1 MKVCRVLNMNVKR
14 LLLLVLAVLVW
25 VPLAGQSGLYVPSAK
40 PVRNMQKALTN
51 PEVFHLLLKCGEG
64 EESYAE
70 GDLDF
75 LDSAYGIA
83 FAVENPMYYTMTIE
97 GYGGGD
103 EDLTRQRVAAVY
115 RYFAMRSHAAFPIRL
130 ARNKIHCS
138 CEGDTSEV
146 LRFEVP
152 TTMAVYNVAE
162 LPEARRLLN
171 KSIDLSGS
179 VLVTFRNN
187 PDECV
192 GTARG
197 CYVPAHDTVVRGYYS
212 SLLLSKGSVYA
223 VDNTK
228 DTCPGGMSVR
238 IEDHL
243 NYRAVVESYHLIPHR
258 KQVLAMAGYM
268 VVSARL
274 PVVADSCREPQRD
287 SIFVRIPVTQEQIDA
302 KLKFFA
308 KVKTSKGT
316 EYKQL
321 PTRKVAGKGQLA
333 LQAPLNITQLD
344 TIYVGKRLHEKEVG
358 KYFYEVGSPT
368 EASAFA
374 VGSRFYVASRPDK
387 NGEPELKKPLRQL
400 FRIVPEQEEEKP
412 ADGKSKGK
420 GKRLS
425 PEEMIED

>member
-171 KSIDLSGS
+171 KSI
-179 VLVTFRNN
+179 
-187 PDECV
+187 
-192 GTARG
+192 
-197 CYVPAHDTVVRGYYS
+197 
-212 SLLLSKGSVYA
+212 
-223 VDNTK
+223 
-228 DTCPGGMSVR
+228 
-238 IEDHL
+238 
-243 NYRAVVESYHLIPHR
+243 
-258 KQVLAMAGYM
+258 
-268 VVSARL
+268 
-274 PVVADSCREPQRD
+274 
-287 SIFVRIPVTQEQIDA
+287 
-302 KLKFFA
+302 
-308 KVKTSKGT
+308 
-316 EYKQL
+316 
-321 PTRKVAGKGQLA
+321 
-333 LQAPLNITQLD
+333 
-344 TIYVGKRLHEKEVG
+344 KE
-358 KYFYEVGSPT
+358 
-368 EASAFA
+368 
-374 VGSRFYVASRPDK
+374 R
-387 NGEPELKKPLRQL
+387 
-400 FRIVPEQEEEKP
+400 
-412 ADGKSKGK
+412 
-420 GKRLS
+420 
-425 PEEMIED
+425 MI